1 MPKVATVVPEDKSD
15 RPIVN
20 YIHRA
25 GGRIRLQLAASEDV
39 RDHKGRLVKK
49 GETLYC
55 DFVGGQFRTNLSHYQ
70 DGIEESIAFNKGEIE
85 REDTLLDRS
94 REIQMQS
101 VLDQIEENPEMAD
114 ELRTRM
120 TKLQKKQVRKNSTEE
135 VLEG

>member
-55 DFVGGQFRTNLSHYQ
+55 DFVGGVSPLSRKACRCARF
-70 DGIEESIAFNKGEIE
+70 G
-85 REDTLLDRS
+85 RS
-94 REIQMQS
+94 ACG
-101 VLDQIEENPEMAD
+101 DQE
-114 ELRTRM
+114 
-120 TKLQKKQVRKNSTEE
+120 QH
-135 VLEG
+135 